1 MAEYLTIHPDNPQ
14 ARLVSRAAEA
24 LSDGC
29 LIVYPTDSSYAL
41 GCGLTNKSGAER
53 ILRIR
58 EADRH
63 HHLTLVCPDRTSI
76 GEFARLD
83 NWAYRLIRSLTP
95 GPYTFI
101 VRATRAV
108 PSRVR
113 HKRRKSVGIRVPD
126 NRICQALLK
135 ELGAPVLSSTL
146 IMPGDEM
153 PLNRPAEILDL
164 IGDRVDLIIDG
175 GLCAA
180 EPTTVLDLT
189 GDSPGILRQGRGHAE
204 SLSL

>member
-1 MAEYLTIHPDNPQ
+1 M
-14 ARLVSRAAEA
+14 
-24 LSDGC
+24 
-29 LIVYPTDSSYAL
+29 
-41 GCGLTNKSGAER
+41 
-53 ILRIR
+53 
-58 EADRH
+58 
-63 HHLTLVCPDRTSI
+63 
-76 GEFARLD
+76 
-83 NWAYRLIRSLTP
+83 
-95 GPYTFI
+95 
-101 VRATRAV
+101 
-108 PSRVR
+108 
-113 HKRRKSVGIRVPD
+113 
-126 NRICQALLK
+126 
-135 ELGAPVLSSTL
+135 LSSTL